1 MNNSGLW
8 RRPWIAAALVLMT
21 AGCTGT
27 LHSATGSTM
36 SSYATGHMVP
46 YLMTSSDAFYA
57 CSVGSA
63 MGPFIASFERVSDRP
78 DLPTLVSDMG
88 AGICAEAAAW
98 ESDLAYQRALRGGR
112 ADEAA
117 DAQLLAERHH
127 MAAAQRFGAAWD
139 RTKAAFGDFSKT
151 CPTFEPGEE
160 LFFLLG
166 VASGLQAVMHD
177 RAAGG
182 HAGISMS
189 IPPMVVRSIKC
200 LDGKRWWGVP
210 QALAA
215 AVWLTVPG
223 ALPKGRDAAKALND
237 AVAMADKAG
246 VRLARALQVQALA
259 GAGKSADA
267 KAAITAHA
275 KAAKA
280 RPAAKQWRLLDA
292 YGLAMTRHMADLVWT
307 RETGHRAPT
316 GDFGDFP
323 EAAKPDDADD
333 DMLEGLGE

>member
-36 SSYATGHMVP
+36 SSYATTHMVP
-46 YLMTSSDAFYA
+46 YLMTSSDATHA
-57 CSVGSA
+57 CSVGNA
-63 MGPFIASFERVSDRP
+63 LGPFIASFERVTDRP

-98 ESDLAYQRALRGGR
+98 EADLSYQRALRGGR

-127 MAAAQRFGAAWD
+127 MAAAQRFNAAWS
-139 RTKAAFGDFSKT
+139 RANAAFGDLSKG
-151 CPTFEPGEE
+151 CPEVPAEQE

-166 VASGLQAVMHD
+166 LSSGLQAVMHD
-177 RAAGG
+177 RAAAGA
-182 HAGISMS
+182 AGISMA
-189 IPPMVVRSIKC
+189 IPPIVARSVGC
-200 LDGKRWWGVP
+200 LDAKRWWGVP

-223 ALPKGRDAAKALND
+223 ALPAGKDAAKTLNE
-237 AVAMADKAG
+237 AVAMGDAAG
-246 VRLARALQVQALA
+246 VRLARALQVMALS
-259 GAGKSADA
+259 GAGKTAEA
-267 KAAITAHA
+267 KAAISAHA
-275 KAAKA
+275 KVAKA
-280 RPAAKQWRLLDA
+280 KPAAEQWRLLDA
-292 YGLAMTRHMADLVWT
+292 YGLVMTRQAADLIWT

-316 GDFGDFP
+316 GDFGRFP
-323 EAAKPDDADD
+323 EVVKPNPGDDE
-333 DMLEGLGE
+333 MLEGLGE